1 MSSCTIEEAASSCN
15 AIRFFSII
23 CIQSFFSS
31 YNFINEMY
39 ISLAGT
45 LSFGCFLCLCIGDP
59 FVSKSHCNLIFV
71 WEQVY
76 KNRDVAAQLVQRAER
91 NGYKDIVL
99 TVDAPMLG
107 RREANIKNK
116 QILSPLF
123 FSNTNHYIP
132 FTVGYKVLHVMV
144 FMFLSCQQNR
154 LDLKSYLKYD
164 CNKFCRMIV
173 PPLKNIEGLVSTE
186 VDNVSEIV

>member
-1 MSSCTIEEAASSCN
+1 MELIFLLSFLNCKLFFIAGFVLHVFLHYRGGCFQLQCHSV
-15 AIRFFSII
+15 FSII

-31 YNFINEMY
+31 FNFINEIY
-39 ISLAGT
+39 TYLAAT

-59 FVSKSHCNLIFV
+59 VVSKSHHNLIFV

-91 NGYKDIVL
+91 NGYKAIVL

-107 RREANIKNK
+107 RREADIKNK

-144 FMFLSCQQNR
+144 FMFLSC
-154 LDLKSYLKYD
+154 
-164 CNKFCRMIV
+164 
-173 PPLKNIEGLVSTE
+173 
-186 VDNVSEIV
+186 